1 LQHSRSNEGKTFGTV
16 TVSRL
21 PGVRFI
27 DRKAKYMKR
36 IAINGF
42 GRIGRAALK
51 IIMDAHG
58 LEIAAVND
66 LMSIDNAAYL
76 LRHDSVYGKYH
87 MEVNVRG
94 EYLEIG
100 DKKVLFISEKDP
112 IKLPWKELGID
123 TVIESTGI
131 FTDREEAEKHIH
143 AGAKTVVISG
153 PTKSKDAPT
162 VVHGVN
168 TSDGNTSIFS
178 CASCTTNNVAPI
190 MEILHRCL
198 GIKKA
203 VLNTIHAYTA
213 SQTLIDAPSRREPR
227 MGRAAGVN
235 LAPASTGA
243 AIAVTKA
250 LPELEGKFDGVAIR
264 TPVPVVSISDITF
277 VAARETSVDEINK
290 ILMEESKTSRYK
302 LVLSISDEPL
312 VSTDII
318 QSPFASVVDLDMTR
332 VVDGDLVK
340 IMAWYDNEWGFTN
353 QMIRQI
359 NEI

>member
-1 LQHSRSNEGKTFGTV
+1 
-16 TVSRL
+16 
-21 PGVRFI
+21 
-27 DRKAKYMKR
+27 MKR

-51 IIMDAHG
+51 IIIETPG
-58 LEIAAVND
+58 LEIVAVND

-87 MEVNVRG
+87 KEVNVKG
-94 EYLEIG
+94 DYLEIG
-100 DKKVLFISEKDP
+100 NTNVLFISEKDP
-112 IKLPWKELGID
+112 GKLPWKEMHIEI
-123 TVIESTGI
+123 VIESTGL
-131 FTDREEAEKHIH
+131 FTNREDAEKHIH
-143 AGAKTVVISG
+143 AGAKVVVLSG
-153 PTKSKDAPT
+153 PTKSKNTPT

-168 TSDGNTSIFS
+168 TADGKTSIFS
-178 CASCTTNNVAPI
+178 CASCTTNNVGPI
-190 MEILHRCL
+190 VEIINRRI

-203 VLNTIHAYTA
+203 ILNTIHAYTA
-213 SQTLIDAPSRREPR
+213 SQSLIDAPSKREPR
-227 MGRAAGVN
+227 MGRAAAIN
-235 LAPASTGA
+235 LAPAATGA

-250 LPELEGKFDGVAIR
+250 LPELEGKFDGIAIR
-264 TPVPVVSISDITF
+264 TPVPVISISDITF
-277 VAARETSVDEINK
+277 VTARETSVEEITK
-290 ILMEESKTSRYK
+290 ILMDESKINRYK
-302 LVLSISDEPL
+302 LVLSISDEAL

-318 QSPFASVVDLDMTR
+318 QSPFASIVDLEMTR

>member
-1 LQHSRSNEGKTFGTV
+1 
-16 TVSRL
+16 
-21 PGVRFI
+21 
-27 DRKAKYMKR
+27 MKR

-51 IIMDAHG
+51 IVMETPE

-87 MEVNVRG
+87 KAVTVQG
-94 EYLEIG
+94 DYLQVG
-100 DKKVLFISEKDP
+100 NKNVLFISEKDP
-112 IKLPWKELGID
+112 GKLPWKDLNIEI
-123 TVIESTGI
+123 VIESTGL
-131 FTDREEAEKHIH
+131 FTNWEDAEKHIH
-143 AGAKTVVISG
+143 AGAKTVVLSG
-153 PTKSKDAPT
+153 PTKSENTPT

-168 TSDGNTSIFS
+168 TADGKAAIFS
-178 CASCTTNNVAPI
+178 CASCTTNNVGPVV
-190 MEILHRCL
+190 EIINRRI

-203 VLNTIHAYTA
+203 ILNTVHAYTA
-213 SQTLIDAPSRREPR
+213 SQSLVDAPSKREPR
-227 MGRAAGVN
+227 MWRAAAIN
-235 LAPASTGA
+235 LAPAATGA

-250 LPELEGKFDGVAIR
+250 LPELGGKFDGIAIR

-277 VAARETSVDEINK
+277 VATRETSVEEINK
-290 ILMEESKTSRYK
+290 ILIEESKTNRYK
-302 LVLSISDEPL
+302 LVLSITDEPL

-318 QSPFASVVDLDMTR
+318 QSPFASGVDSDMTR

-340 IMAWYDNEWGFTN
+340 IMAWYDNEWGFSN

-359 NEI
+359 LEI